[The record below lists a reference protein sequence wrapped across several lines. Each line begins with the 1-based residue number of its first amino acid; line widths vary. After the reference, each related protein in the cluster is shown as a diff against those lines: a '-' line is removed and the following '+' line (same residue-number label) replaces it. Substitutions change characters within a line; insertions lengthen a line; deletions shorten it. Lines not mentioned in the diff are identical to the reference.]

1 MDDDATQQSS
11 PQSHPA
17 TFAAST
23 CTAAEAIN
31 GFVPSG
37 SYAELRAL
45 FKNRASIE
53 SIRKWKRG
61 ERHMPQWAIDILQ
74 ARAAPSMRLKTGPG
88 LQAGKYNLPSIKE
101 KARLQSAGLDSRPL
115 IEKR

>member
-1 MDDDATQQSS
+1 MVAAADIERS
-11 PQSHPA
+11 PQSHPK
-17 TFAAST
+17 TFATST

-31 GFVPSG
+31 GVVPSG
-37 SYAELRAL
+37 NYAELRTL
-45 FKNRASIE
+45 FQNRASIE

-61 ERHMPQWAIDILQ
+61 ERNMPQWAIDILQ

-101 KARLQSAGLDSRPL
+101 KARLQGGLDSRPL
-115 IEKR
+115 IERR